1 MKKISVII
9 PAYNEENS
17 IGDCIDSLLKQS
29 VKDVEIIIV
38 DDDST
43 DRSVEVAKDFP
54 VKILFQKHL
63 GAGMARNLGAS
74 VASGEILVFV
84 DADMT
89 FDHEFIEKLT
99 KPIRDGEAIGT
110 FSKEEYVLNKNNVW
124 SKCWNINRN
133 LPVGRMHPNNYP
145 DKQPVFRAILKSEF
159 DKVKGFDG
167 IGYVDDHTLA
177 KKLGVE
183 AVNAPNA
190 VFYHKNPENLDE
202 IYQQARWIGKSE
214 FKNRKI
220 KNEDLMKVFTIIRYS
235 FPFSLLIGLY
245 KSLKYQLPQF
255 LIFKLVFDFAI
266 EVSVIKSFFGE
277 QKYK

>member
-1 MKKISVII
+1 MKISVII
-9 PAYNEENS
+9 PVYNEENT
-17 IGDCIDSLLKQS
+17 IRDCITSLLNQTLNGI
-29 VKDVEIIIV
+29 EIIIV
-38 DDDST
+38 DDGST
-43 DRSVEVAKDFP
+43 DATAEVAKNFP

-63 GAGMARNLGAS
+63 GAGKARNLGS
-74 VASGEILVFV
+74 KVASGEILVFV

-89 FDHEFIEKLT
+89 FDYEFIEKLT

-133 LPVGRMHPNNYP
+133 LPINRMHQTDYP
-145 DKQPVFRAILKSEF
+145 DYQAVFRAILKKEF
-159 DKVKGFDG
+159 DRVGGFDS

-177 KKLGVE
+177 KKLGIE
-183 AVNAPNA
+183 AVNASNA
-190 VFYHKNPENLDE
+190 IFYHKNPESLTE
-202 IYQQARWIGKSE
+202 IYKQARWIGKSE

-220 KNEDLMKVFTIIRYS
+220 KNESLMKVVTMIRYA

-277 QKYK
+277 QKYR